1 MKLNSLKKA
10 LAIVMVL
17 CTFFVM
23 FEGVGKV
30 NVEAKTKK
38 VTTSVLEKK
47 FNKAPAVKKGT
58 TKVTMKKQHSYVKF
72 TAPATKTYKITF
84 SNVYDPA
91 DSSKKING
99 YFTVRK
105 LNYGKYVWAEKV
117 KTYGGKTTSI
127 QVANSAFLANWTA
140 YGDKVNHYKTSR
152 TATIKLKKG
161 ETIWMEGYFAGIST
175 KKSAY
180 TLKIK

>member
-58 TKVTMKKQHSYVKF
+58 TKVTMKSSIAMYSLQHLPPRHIRLHLVMYM
-72 TAPATKTYKITF
+72 I
-84 SNVYDPA
+84 
-91 DSSKKING
+91 
-99 YFTVRK
+99 
-105 LNYGKYVWAEKV
+105 LL
-117 KTYGGKTTSI
+117 I
-127 QVANSAFLANWTA
+127 QVRRLM
-140 YGDKVNHYKTSR
+140 
-152 TATIKLKKG
+152 ATL
-161 ETIWMEGYFAGIST
+161 
-175 KKSAY
+175 
-180 TLKIK
+180 L